1 MFLTRASAVMPGGN
15 TRSVLH
21 FDPFPFRVAQAEGR
35 YLTDVDGHR
44 FDVRIGYVKR
54 SYFNLTWYRTKAVYA
69 DVSTMDR
76 LQVDY
81 IIRF

>member
-1 MFLTRASAVMPGGN
+1 MFRYSRYYSEPDAIFYVFAQSDTTRAS
-15 TRSVLH
+15 
-21 FDPFPFRVAQAEGR
+21 
-35 YLTDVDGHR
+35 DVDGHR